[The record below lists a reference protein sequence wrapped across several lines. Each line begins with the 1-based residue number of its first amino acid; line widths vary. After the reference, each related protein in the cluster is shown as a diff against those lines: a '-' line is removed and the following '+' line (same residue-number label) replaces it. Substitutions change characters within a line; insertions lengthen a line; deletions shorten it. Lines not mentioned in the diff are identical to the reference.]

1 MVHPNTILN
10 WQNAVVDKLK
20 SERLLGSPPWNRL
33 HDGVRRLVHEI
44 REAFPEPEF
53 RTRTIARH
61 IVRAGIGISRSSVR
75 RVFQEGPK
83 DPSQQHYQPRVT
95 TAPSHVRHPTKP
107 NQVRHMDLTEI
118 RVLWKKI
125 EIAAIV
131 DGIGRTIIAIKE
143 FGRRSTSHDMSK
155 LVEESVE
162 SSGRCRGF

>member
-1 MVHPNTILN
+1 
-10 WQNAVVDKLK
+10 
-20 SERLLGSPPWNRL
+20 
-33 HDGVRRLVHEI
+33 
-44 REAFPEPEF
+44 
-53 RTRTIARH
+53 
-61 IVRAGIGISRSSVR
+61 
-75 RVFQEGPK
+75 
-83 DPSQQHYQPRVT
+83 
-95 TAPSHVRHPTKP
+95 
-107 NQVRHMDLTEI
+107 MDLTEI